1 MAFDPQQ
8 KAAQLKLNQSRRP
21 DVSSNKN
28 ALNANAKPSANDAIA
43 SAQQRSQGQG
53 LRNPPEMQ
61 KALQLA
67 KQLGHGRRD
76 RSKSMVAQGLGEA
89 GARGGQLLG
98 GTVGSAVPVVGSTA
112 GAIIGKRIG
121 RLAGEN
127 WKVTLG
133 VLAAWVFLQL
143 SLFIALVGTVLL
155 VVTSLANN
163 VKEAAVGAAASGATG
178 AAGVGLG
185 AAIDYFSK

>member
-8 KAAQLKLNQSRRP
+8 KAAQLRLNQLRRP
-21 DVSSNKN
+21 DVSLNQSSS
-28 ALNANAKPSANDAIA
+28 NANTKPSANSAI
-43 SAQQRSQGQG
+43 SNAQQRLQGQG

-112 GAIIGKRIG
+112 GAIIGKRVG

-127 WKVTLG
+127 WKITLG
-133 VLAAWVFLQL
+133 VLTAWGLLQL

-155 VVTSLANN
+155 VITSVYNN
-163 VKEAAVGAAASGATG
+163 GATGAVASGGAG

-185 AAIDYFSK
+185 AVIDYFSK